1 MRRIFVFV
9 ALLLGLV
16 LGVEAN
22 PITRAEARQVAEE
35 FVGIDDNASDDVPV
49 APYYVFSRGVG
60 KGYVIVSGDDSTT
73 PILGYTEEGDFIW
86 DQLPEPLQDM
96 LDSWAERIKKVQA
109 VPQRHQLKRSIGD
122 RLKAARQGVEGFKA
136 KWEDVPYMCQT
147 QWSQGS
153 PYNNLCPVN
162 PDNGQRAVTGCV
174 ATAAAQ
180 IIYYFHKDN
189 PDSLLYDTPT
199 YTLDWGSDYGNYP
212 VTESLPKGTPIE
224 YDQMKLSGGGT
235 SRQNKAVAT
244 LMFAIGASSRL
255 NYGPSTAGQPDEAG
269 KAMANQFM
277 LDNTYVGKWNYSQ
290 QGWETLIYKSLK
302 SGSPMLYGGTHADN
316 GGHAVVLDGY
326 QAKTGLYHFNFGW
339 GGNGPT
345 SGGNGWY
352 TVDDE
357 TGMNGFK
364 ADQRGCL
371 NFKPRK
377 PNLKA
382 TMPKNDL
389 YHRSTST
396 LKVQVVND
404 GTLDYSGFYL
414 YMSTNGKLPANAT
427 KKDEATVIPA
437 GEEGEVIFSY
447 QPTISPSRTPD
458 VYLFVTDANR
468 NILDSCHVNVY
479 ESVAD
484 LELQKIGV
492 DAGQTA
498 LEVDGMTFATVNN
511 TTATV
516 SALLTNGEEG
526 THCQPQLNCL
536 LCSYD
541 EETKAWNEV
550 THVYAINDVFEAG
563 ETRAVTFSFRTLSV
577 GTLYKAYLEGRARAS
592 EYRDLRYA
600 TSDTAVY
607 FTVRKPDFTLT
618 VDGRTATATGNWNAG
633 LFESAGAD
641 ASVLSFDMT
650 DVKELDI
657 TPVALNPNAVFY
669 TSYPVTGAHNVI
681 CGDVCENLVV
691 HAGQEFAPAKAFTA
705 TEATLVMDNCET
717 AVWNDVL
724 VPFAVE
730 IPYGMQA
737 KRITGVSS
745 SAVASENVRNVPAAE
760 AVIYLSAH
768 DGLNK
773 LYGKNVSIPVD
784 TVLTLAD
791 ENVTAATVY
800 SPIAARSMLF
810 GFKSNIPYYLPTTET
825 AVHPFKPVVTK
836 YSTSGVRAIAIADVY
851 YPELAETIN
860 DATLLIEQNSVMAGS
875 SALTVFEEAV
885 RKAEDVFTYASAAS
899 MSEIRQEVNDLK
911 AAMEAF
917 LAAVATGIETPAVT
931 IESSDSPVEYYSVS
945 GVRLP
950 QPERGIVIIKHG
962 NTVKKVVVKW
972 VDR

>member
-1 MRRIFVFV
+1 MKKFTALV
-9 ALLLGLV
+9 AMLLGFVLV
-16 LGVEAN
+16 AEAN
-22 PITRAEARQVAEE
+22 PITRAEARLVADE
-35 FVGIDDNASDDVPV
+35 FVGISDMASDDVPV
-49 APYYVFSRGVG
+49 APYYVFSRGAG
-60 KGYVIVSGDDSTT
+60 KGYVIVSGDDSTA
-73 PILGYTEEGDFIW
+73 PILGYTEEGDFVW
-86 DQLPEPLQDM
+86 NELPEPLQDM
-96 LDSWAERIKKVQA
+96 LDSWAEKIKKVQA
-109 VPQRHQLKRSIGD
+109 APRRNQVKRSVSD
-122 RLKAARQGVEGFKA
+122 RLQAARQGIEGFKA

-162 PDNGQRAVTGCV
+162 PTTGARAVTGCV

-189 PDSLLYDTPT
+189 PDTLVYDTPT
-199 YTLDWGSDYGNYP
+199 YTMDWGTDYGNYP

-269 KAMANQFM
+269 KAMASQFM

-290 QGWETLIYKSLK
+290 QGWETMIYKSLK
-302 SGSPMLYGGTHADN
+302 AGSPMLYGGTHAES

-339 GGNGPT
+339 GGTGPT
-345 SGGNGWY
+345 SGGNGWF

-357 TGMNGFK
+357 TGMNNFK

-389 YHRSTST
+389 YHRTTSALT
-396 LKVQVVND
+396 VHITND
-404 GTLDYSGFYL
+404 GTLNYSGFYF
-414 YMSTNGKLPANAT
+414 YVSTNGKLPSNYN
-427 KKDEATVIPA
+427 KKDETTVIPA
-437 GEEGEVIFSY
+437 GEEGDVVFSY
-447 QPTISPSRTPD
+447 QPTTSPSRTPD

-484 LELQKIGV
+484 LKLQKIGV
-492 DAGQTA
+492 DAGQTTHEA
-498 LEVDGMTFATVNN
+498 DGMTFAVVNN

-516 SALLTNGEEG
+516 SALLTNGPEG
-526 THCQPQLNCL
+526 TYCQPMLNCM

-541 EETKAWNEV
+541 EATKTWNDV

-563 ETRAVTFSFRTLSV
+563 ETHAVNFAFRTLLE
-577 GTLYKAYLEGRARAS
+577 GTLYKAYLEGRVRAS
-592 EYRDLRYA
+592 EYSDLSYA
-600 TSDTAVY
+600 TADTAVY
-607 FTVRKPDFTLT
+607 FMVRKPDFMVT
-618 VDGRTATATGNWNAG
+618 VDGRTATASGNWNAG
-633 LFESAGAD
+633 LFESAGIA
-641 ASVLSFDMT
+641 ANVLSFDMT
-650 DVKELDI
+650 GVKELDVK
-657 TPVALNPNAVFY
+657 PVTENPNAVFY
-669 TSYPVTGAHNVI
+669 TSYPVAGADNVI
-681 CGDVCENLVV
+681 FEDVCEKLVV

-705 TEATLVMDNCET
+705 TDASLVIDKCET
-717 AVWNDVL
+717 AVWKDVL

-737 KRITGVSS
+737 KRITAVSS
-745 SAVASENVRNVPAAE
+745 SSVTSENVRNISGAE
-760 AVIYLSAH
+760 AIICLSAH
-768 DGLNK
+768 SGLNE
-773 LYGKNVSIPVD
+773 LCGKQVSIAVD

-810 GFKSNIPYYLPTTET
+810 GYKSNIPYYLPTTET
-825 AVHPFKPVVTK
+825 AVAPFTPVVTK
-836 YSTSGVRAIAIADVY
+836 YASSGVRAIAIADAY

-860 DATLLIEQNSVMAGS
+860 DATLLIEQNPVMAGS
-875 SALTVFEEAV
+875 NAKATFEQAIK
-885 RKAEDVFTYASAAS
+885 KAEDMFTFASASA
-899 MSEIRQEVNDLK
+899 MSEIRQETTDLK

-917 LAAVATGIETPAVT
+917 LAAVATGIEMPAVAVET
-931 IESSDSPVEYYSVS
+931 TDAPVEYYSVS
-945 GVRLP
+945 GVHLP
-950 QPERGIVIIKHG
+950 QPERGIVIMKRG
-962 NTVKKVVVKW
+962 NVVKKVVIK
-972 VDR
+972 